1 MLSAAFAVV
10 LISHSFGP
18 PPSQAEACKAAGIT
32 QTAGQPARPDPRF
45 LGTLPD
51 AKEYHLVMRKVGD
64 CEVADVV
71 RYDPATGQS
80 YVVRE
85 AMSADGLKLDRNIPN
100 GRIIPNGFGRPT
112 PVQPPAP

>member
-1 MLSAAFAVV
+1 MLSVVLAVV
-10 LISHSFGP
+10 FQAHTILP
-18 PPSQAEACKAAGIT
+18 PPSQAEACKAAGVTEASGPI
-32 QTAGQPARPDPRF
+32 ARPDPRF

-51 AKEYHLVMRKVGD
+51 GKEYRLVMRKVGD

-71 RYDPATGQS
+71 RYDPATGRS

-100 GRIIPNGFGRPT
+100 GRIITNGFARPT